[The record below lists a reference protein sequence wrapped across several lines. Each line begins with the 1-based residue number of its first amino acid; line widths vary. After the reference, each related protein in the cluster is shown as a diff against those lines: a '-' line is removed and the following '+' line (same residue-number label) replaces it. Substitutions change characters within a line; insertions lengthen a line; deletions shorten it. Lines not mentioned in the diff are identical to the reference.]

1 MQLGTAIDGR
11 RVPLQTALEA
21 RALEAMRIGRAVQ
34 KPKTGAA
41 AVSQTEEAGRAF
53 ESYFATM
60 LVREMRRAMPEGFFS
75 GTGSDVYGAW
85 FDEHLGAA
93 LAERDALGLAGMVKT
108 ALARRD
114 TAFLAE
120 KPGGTR

>member
-11 RVPLQTALEA
+11 HASLDTALEA
-21 RALEAMRIGRAVQ
+21 RTLEALRIVSE
-34 KPKTGAA
+34 KAA
-41 AVSQTEEAGRAF
+41 EAGNEF

-114 TAFLAE
+114 AAFLE
-120 KPGGTR
+120 ETGGTR